1 MKKTLLF
8 LLIFTFTLTASAQ
21 FDDSVEENIDQLFVE
36 WNMPNHPGGAVGI
49 VQDGKLIFSKAYGLA
64 SLEYLVP
71 NTTGTRFNIASVS
84 KQFTAM
90 GIVRLHLQGKLS
102 LDDDV
107 RNHIPELPDFGQ
119 TVTIRH
125 MLHHTSGMRSLHS
138 MLSLAGWRGDDA
150 RTNEDLLRFMLDQRD
165 LNFVPGDEYMYCN
178 TGYILMAILIEKI
191 SGEKFS
197 TWMRKEIFKPLDLN
211 DTYVEDRYNR
221 VVPNN
226 ATSYNGSKERGF
238 LREVEYWGYTGS
250 GNVHS
255 TTFDLLKWYRNYYQ
269 PQEGWTDAFS
279 MMQTVD
285 DLNNG
290 QSNDYAFGVR
300 VESYR
305 GEKRISHSG
314 SIGGFRAYACTYP
327 DRKLEIVALTNFS
340 SSSAGGKVN
349 SITNILLNKP
359 VEEDRRFEMQAVK
372 IDHSV
377 FDKYVGTYTVNE
389 NPDRQIDFFR
399 EDDVYFSK
407 STGQG
412 NVRLSAANNSTFF
425 NNRQQIKIV
434 FDDSNK
440 NTYTMIQRGSEY
452 SGSKTVKYVPTVKE
466 LNEIAGQYWSSELH
480 TQYTFRVKDDQLVGY
495 QARHGEF
502 RLENLREDEYLSRTS
517 FIRKITVGRDK
528 RGRITGLYVTNSRV
542 RKLFL
547 EKKN

>member
-8 LLIFTFTLTASAQ
+8 LLIFVFTLTVSAQ
-21 FDDSVEENIDQLFVE
+21 LDRSVEEDIDQLFIE

-49 VQDGKLIFSKAYGLA
+49 VLDGKLIFSKAYGLA

-71 NTTGTRFNIASVS
+71 NTTGTKFNIASVS
-84 KQFTAM
+84 KQFTAL
-90 GIVRLHLQGKLS
+90 GIVRLHMEGKLS
-102 LDDDV
+102 VDDDV
-107 RNHIPELPDFGQ
+107 RKHIPDLPDFGQ

-125 MLHHTSGMRSLHS
+125 MLHHTGGMRSLHS
-138 MLSLAGWRGDDA
+138 MLAIAGWRGNDA

-197 TWMRKEIFKPLDLN
+197 TWMKKEIFEPLGLN
-211 DTYVEDRYNR
+211 DTYVEDRYDR

-238 LREVEYWGYTGS
+238 IREVEYWGYTGS

-255 TTFDLLKWYRNYYQ
+255 TTLDLLKWYRNYYQ
-269 PQEGWTDAFS
+269 PQEGWKDAFL

-290 QSNDYAFGVR
+290 QPNDYAFGVR

-327 DRKLEIVALTNFS
+327 ERKLEIVALTNFS

-359 VEEDRRFEMQAVK
+359 VEEVTKFEMKAVK
-372 IDHSV
+372 IDPSV
-377 FDKYVGTYTVNE
+377 FDKYAGTYTVIE
-389 NPDRQIDFFR
+389 DADRQIDFFR
-399 EDDVYFSK
+399 EEDAFFCQ

-412 NVRLSAANNSTFF
+412 RVRLLAANPSTFF
-425 NNRQQIKIV
+425 NNRQQIKID

-440 NTYTMIQRGSEY
+440 NTYTMVQRGREY
-452 SGSKTVKYVPTVKE
+452 SGSKTVKYVPTAKE
-466 LNEIAGQYWSSELH
+466 LFEIAGQYWSSELH
-480 TQYTFRVKDDQLVGY
+480 TQYTFSVKDDQLVGY
-495 QARHGEF
+495 HTRHGEF
-502 RLENLREDEYLSRTS
+502 RLENLRKDEYLCRTS
-517 FIRKITVGRDK
+517 FIRKMTVGRDK
-528 RGRITGLYVTNSRV
+528 SGRITGLYVTNSRV
-542 RKLFL
+542 RNLFL
-547 EKKN
+547 KKRN

>member
-21 FDDSVEENIDQLFVE
+21 LDRSVEEDIDQLFVE
-36 WNMPNHPGGAVGI
+36 WNRPNHPGGAVGI
-49 VQDGKLIFSKAYGLA
+49 VQDGKLVFSKAYGLA

-71 NTTGTRFNIASVS
+71 NAKGTRFNIASVS

-102 LDDDV
+102 VEDDP
-107 RNHIPELPDFGQ
+107 RRHIPELPDFGQ

-138 MLSLAGWRGDDA
+138 MLALAGWRGDDA

-178 TGYILMAILIEKI
+178 TGYILMAVLIERI

-197 TWMRKEIFKPLDLN
+197 TWMKKNIFEPLGLY

-238 LREVEYWGYTGS
+238 VRGVEYWGYTGS

-255 TTFDLLKWYRNYYQ
+255 TTLDLLKWYRNYYQ
-269 PQEGWTDAFS
+269 PQEGWKDAFS
-279 MMQTVD
+279 MMLTVD

-290 QSNDYAFGVR
+290 QHNDYAFGVR
-300 VESYR
+300 VELYR
-305 GEKRISHSG
+305 GEKRISHGG

-340 SSSAGGKVN
+340 SSSTGGKVN

-359 VEEDRRFEMQAVK
+359 VEEVTRFEMQEVNIAP
-372 IDHSV
+372 SV
-377 FDKYVGTYTVNE
+377 FDKYAGTYTVNE
-389 NPDRQIDFFR
+389 DPDRQIEFFR
-399 EDDVYFSK
+399 KDDVYFSK
-407 STGQG
+407 LTGQE
-412 NVRLSAANNSTFF
+412 NVRLLAANFSTFF
-425 NNRQQIKIV
+425 NNKQQIKII
-434 FDDSNK
+434 FNDTDK
-440 NTYTMIQRGSEY
+440 NTYTMNQRGREY
-452 SGSKTVKYVPTVKE
+452 TGSKTVKYVPTEKE
-466 LNEIAGQYWSSELH
+466 LNEIAGQYWSPELH
-480 TQYTFRVKDDQLVGY
+480 TQYTFSVKDDQLVGY
-495 QARHGEF
+495 HTRHGEF
-502 RLENLREDEYLSRTS
+502 RIENFRKDEYLCRAS

-528 RGRITGLYVTNSRV
+528 LGRITGLYVTNSRV
-542 RKLFL
+542 RNLFF
-547 EKKN
+547 EKKD